1 MSKMKIKNVSNF
13 AISIILNNVRYRR
26 DLNPGQETSLPEDV
40 VEEFNFD
47 PGCHSYVKSGY
58 IKVITEDQEIKD
70 VFGDTPKDVDID
82 IADLLTNKSVN
93 ELAIALKNGS
103 PAFKEKVVSEAIRL
117 SITDAARCSLIKHN
131 CNVDVLNAITLQR
144 SVETNR

>member
-40 VEEFNFD
+40 AEEFNFD
-47 PGCHSYVKSGY
+47 PGCRSYVKSGY
-58 IKVITEDQEIKD
+58 IKVITEDKEIKD

>member
-70 VFGDTPKDVDID
+70 VFGDTPKDVDVD

>member
-103 PAFKEKVVSEAIRL
+103 PAFKEKVVSEAICL

>member
-40 VEEFNFD
+40 AEEFNFD
-47 PGCHSYVKSGY
+47 PGCRSYVKSGY

>member
-13 AISIILNNVRYRR
+13 AVSSILANVRYRR

-40 VEEFNFD
+40 VEEFNYD
-47 PGCHSYVKSGY
+47 PGCRSYVKAGFL
-58 IKVITEDQEIKD
+58 KVICDDPEIKD

-82 IADLLTNKSVN
+82 VAALLTTKTVN
-93 ELAIALKNGS
+93 ELAVALKNGS

-117 SITDAARCSLIKHN
+117 AVTDSARCTLIKHN
-131 CNVDVLNAITLQR
+131 CGVDVLNAIALQR
-144 SVETNR
+144 SVETTR

>member
-40 VEEFNFD
+40 AEEFNFD

-82 IADLLTNKSVN
+82 ITDLLTNKSVN

-103 PAFKEKVVSEAIRL
+103 PAFKEKVVAEAIRL

>member
-40 VEEFNFD
+40 IEEFNFD

-58 IKVITEDQEIKD
+58 IKIITEDQEIKE

>member
-26 DLNPGQETSLPEDV
+26 DLNPGQETSLPEDA

-47 PGCHSYVKSGY
+47 PGCRSYVKSGY
-58 IKVITEDQEIKD
+58 IKVITEDKEIKD

>member
-47 PGCHSYVKSGY
+47 SGCRSYVKSGY

-93 ELAIALKNGS
+93 ELAVALKNGS
-103 PAFKEKVVSEAIRL
+103 SAFKEKIVSEAIRL

>member
-40 VEEFNFD
+40 AEEFNFD
-47 PGCHSYVKSGY
+47 PGCRSYVKSGY
-58 IKVITEDQEIKD
+58 IKIITEDQEIKD

>member
-1 MSKMKIKNVSNF
+1 MSKMIIKNVSNF

-47 PGCHSYVKSGY
+47 SGCRSYVKSGY

>member
-47 PGCHSYVKSGY
+47 SGCRSYVKSGY

-103 PAFKEKVVSEAIRL
+103 PAFKEKIVSEAIRL